1 MSVQGDPR
9 HRVQLPSVHEA
20 LLPREHSL
28 HRPRHGH
35 RQRTA
40 LTAAV
45 IFFLTPLLVWTLG
58 ARPEAFENRPL
69 AAFPS
74 LSDGWGFFTGL
85 SQWATDHLVF
95 RQDAVRAANGIS
107 EGLFGEPAPLDRG
120 QQPQGPV
127 PGNQTTSPQ
136 PQPQLPNQPVPV
148 DQQSVLP
155 GFTKVI
161 QGKDDW
167 LFFGMDMQAK
177 CRPDKS
183 LNQVLDQVRKLRGV
197 VESSG
202 RAFLLMVPPD
212 KSTMEPGFLP
222 DSYGGK
228 DCAPAIGAE
237 FWNRF
242 ATEPGVLDLRPIL
255 NETKQRL
262 GRPVYHK
269 DDTHWSDEGAV
280 SAVRSLSER
289 LNPGVTK
296 PWSISLS
303 VPYSNPGDLAL
314 MSGKQGK
321 VTGFRYEIRPDGQE
335 NRVKPLDSK
344 FTEPERITS
353 KEIPGVVGGRVMLFG
368 DSFLESTG
376 RYLHAALS
384 NFTAYHYGHAV
395 KDPVRSGKLAVDNDV
410 VVFEAVERNLTSG
423 TAGFLGNEFID
434 AFGRELAA
442 KPRPR

>member
-1 MSVQGDPR
+1 MSVQDNPQ
-9 HRVQLPSVHEA
+9 HRLPGVHEA
-20 LLPREHSL
+20 LLPREHAL

-40 LTAAV
+40 LTTAG
-45 IFFLTPLLVWTLG
+45 IFFLTPLLVWVLG

-69 AAFPS
+69 AEFPS
-74 LSDGWGFFTGL
+74 LGDGWGFFTGL

-95 RQDAVRAANGIS
+95 RQDAVRAADGIS
-107 EGLFGEPAPLDRG
+107 EGLFGESAPLDRG
-120 QQPQGPV
+120 QQQGPV
-127 PGNQTTSPQ
+127 PGNQTSSPQ
-136 PQPQLPNQPVPV
+136 PQPNAPDQPVPV
-148 DQQSVLP
+148 DQQTVLP

-167 LFFGMDMQAK
+167 LYFGLDMQAK
-177 CRPDKS
+177 CVPDKP
-183 LNQVLDQVRKLRGV
+183 LDEVLLRLRKLRAV

-202 RAFLLMVPPD
+202 RAFILMIPPD
-212 KSTMEPGFLP
+212 KSTMEPGYLP
-222 DSYGGK
+222 EAYGGK
-228 DCAPAIGAE
+228 DCANAAGTA

-242 ATEPGVLDLRPIL
+242 SVEPGVLDLRPIL

-296 PWSISLS
+296 PWSISLG
-303 VPYSNPGDLAL
+303 VPYSGPGDLAL
-314 MSGKQGK
+314 MSGKRGK
-321 VTGFRYEIRPDGQE
+321 VAGFRYEIRPDGAE
-335 NRVKPLDSK
+335 DRVKSLDSK
-344 FTEPERITS
+344 FTEPERVTS
-353 KEIPGVVGGRVMLFG
+353 KEIPGVVGGQVMIFG

-376 RYLHAALS
+376 RYLHAALA

-395 KDPVRSGKLAVDNDV
+395 KDPARSGRLAANNDV

-423 TAGFLGNEFID
+423 TAGFLSNEFID
-434 AFGRELAA
+434 AFGKELAA